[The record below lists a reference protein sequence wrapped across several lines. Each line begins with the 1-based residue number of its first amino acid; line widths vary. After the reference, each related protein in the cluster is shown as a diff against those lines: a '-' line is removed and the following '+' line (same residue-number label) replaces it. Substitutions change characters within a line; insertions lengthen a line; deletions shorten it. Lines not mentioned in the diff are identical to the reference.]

1 MRGYASK
8 SCRQSKSE
16 ERASSDRRDLS
27 AEATQRWPSGGHVA
41 LKSAFRASFAVV
53 AVLALLVVAGLVPLT
68 AQAVVWNYQ
77 QVGQYPADGALLSG
91 GSVAVDAAGNVYVV
105 DVTLDSAT
113 TITKFNPAGAPQWII
128 TGTVPGGLGLSSPVQ
143 LSSSFSSVPDISVSA
158 GVLWALDPDN
168 GRIVRFSTADGS
180 SVGSPI
186 IASEPGARSIAHDSH
201 GNAWVLSYYNDGEVH
216 GSALAE
222 YAWDGSAVGTPRD
235 MWAYVN
241 GPARLAID
249 PSDNSMYMSGGGYPY
264 HIWRFSTA
272 GALPTDWAMESGPG
286 SIAVGADHLVRV
298 VYSNYAVAVFNS
310 SGASQGDFP
319 LSEGQSYAGDIAIGV
334 PPSTN
339 TYVGVGTGSDGP
351 VESIVEYAPPDG
363 TAPTLVLGPALYD
376 GAAYGVS
383 PLGQP
388 LDFSVVDEN
397 GGSGASTN
405 GSAWVQAP
413 GSETAVEIPLTWT
426 ANDNGTT
433 TASGTLPTNVAGTYT
448 LTLNGQ
454 DKAGNLVTKTL
465 TYYAAGSASPI
476 AGLSGLPHDANGT
489 PLLDV
494 ASISPTKFLT
504 LTLKLLDSAG
514 KPVNNATPR
523 LYVWDTA
530 TGTQRFRALLPFAP
544 LGKGNYAFLWF
555 PRLIKWDPSW
565 PHEYRD
571 MQLIVKFYDKAT
583 GKLITATVKQG
594 ADGALVATPL
604 AATGAKAAT
613 TPPTTPSTTSSK
625 IRVRW

>member
-1 MRGYASK
+1 
-8 SCRQSKSE
+8 
-16 ERASSDRRDLS
+16 
-27 AEATQRWPSGGHVA
+27 VA
-41 LKSAFRASFAVV
+41 

-68 AQAVVWNYQ
+68 AQAVEWNYQ

-105 DVTLDSAT
+105 DVAPDSAT

-128 TGTVPGGLGLSSPVQ
+128 TGTVPGGVGLSSPVQ

-168 GRIVRFSTADGS
+168 GRIMRFKTADGS
-180 SVGSPI
+180 LVGSND
-186 IASEPGARSIAHDSH
+186 ASKPGAQSIAHDSL
-201 GNAWVLSYYNDGEVH
+201 GNAWVLSYSYNYGAEAYE
-216 GSALAE
+216 SALAE
-222 YAWDGSAVGTPRD
+222 YAPNGAATGTPRD
-235 MWAYVN
+235 LMAL
-241 GPARLAID
+241 GILGAARLAID
-249 PSDNSMYMSGGGYPY
+249 PSNNSMYVSDRAYSGPPDNGYR
-264 HIWRFSTA
+264 IWRFSNA
-272 GALPTDWAMESGPG
+272 AVAPTSWVMASTPG

-298 VYSNYAVAVFNS
+298 VYSNYAVAVFDS

-319 LSEGQSYAGDIAIGV
+319 LNEGLNHAGDIAIGV

-339 TYVGVGTGSDGP
+339 TYVGVGAGSDGP
-351 VESIVEYAPPDG
+351 VENIVEYAPPDA
-363 TAPTLVLGPALYD
+363 TPPTIVLSPALYD